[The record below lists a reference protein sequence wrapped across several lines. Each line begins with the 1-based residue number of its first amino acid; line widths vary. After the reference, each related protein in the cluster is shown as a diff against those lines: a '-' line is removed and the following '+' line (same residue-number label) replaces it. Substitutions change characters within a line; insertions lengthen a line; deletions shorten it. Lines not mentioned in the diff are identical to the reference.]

1 MESAKK
7 LTAESGFTL
16 PGYPDPFTAGE
27 AVLERAKSVAQRIA
41 DRVRELTEDTASQSA
56 LPGDPTDVHPH
67 LSE

>member
-1 MESAKK
+1 MESAEKVQGH
-7 LTAESGFTL
+7 SGFTM
-16 PGYPDPFTAGE
+16 PGSPDPFTAGE

-41 DRVRELTEDTASQSA
+41 DRVRELIEDTASQSA